1 MERLT
6 KKHIELL
13 RFIARV
19 DFVQPQ
25 HVIARYG
32 ISRATAYRQLAR
44 LRRHGLIRRTDELPM
59 LGEAHLATRD
69 GIQLADLPLH
79 ESAPSNYTYSHSLA
93 CTDVVTE
100 FEASGIECLTER
112 EILAHQRLTKDNKY
126 LFGLRRSERLSKTH
140 RPDVVVEVSWE
151 GHFVAIEVELVPKSL
166 DRWIDIFG
174 AFEDRV
180 GVDGFLGVLYIT
192 GSAVSQKRLASLA
205 IGTRLE
211 SRFKS
216 VPVADP
222 EMILALESIVIKAN
236 QHHAREIAQ

>member
-19 DFVQPQ
+19 DFVQPH
-25 HVIARYG
+25 HVMARYG

-44 LRRHGLIRRTDELPM
+44 LRAHGLIRRTDELPM

-69 GIQLADLPLH
+69 GIELADLSLN
-79 ESAPSNYTYSHSLA
+79 ESAPSNSTYSHSLA

-112 EILAHQRLTKDNKY
+112 EILARQRLAKNNKH
-126 LFGLRRSERLSKTH
+126 LFALHRSERKSKTH
-140 RPDVVVEVSWE
+140 RPDIVTEASRE
-151 GHFVAIEVELVPKSL
+151 GHFVAIEVELVPKNL

-180 GVDGFLGVLYIT
+180 DVDGFLGVLYIT
-192 GSAVSQKRLASLA
+192 GSTVGERRLAKLA
-205 IGTRLE
+205 SGTRLE

-216 VPVADP
+216 IPVKDP
-222 EMILALESIVIKAN
+222 GMIPALKSIVIEASRDRKRKA
-236 QHHAREIAQ
+236 A

>member
-25 HVIARYG
+25 HVMARRG

-44 LRRHGLIRRTDELPM
+44 LREHGLIRRADELPM

-69 GIQLADLPLH
+69 GIQLTDLPLH

-100 FEASGIECLTER
+100 FEASGIECFTER

-140 RPDVVVEVSWE
+140 RPDVVVEVSQE
-151 GHFVAIEVELVPKSL
+151 GHFVAIEVELAPKNL
-166 DRWIDIFG
+166 DRWTDIFG

-180 GVDGFLGVLYIT
+180 EVDGFLGVLYVT
-192 GSAVSQKRLASLA
+192 GSTVGQRRLSKLA
-205 IGTRLE
+205 AGTLLE

-216 VPVADP
+216 VPVGDSG
-222 EMILALESIVIKAN
+222 MIPAFRSILIEAN
-236 QHHAREIAQ
+236 RHHARKAA